1 MKKHGLLLCLLLPI
15 GTVAQTGSPAP
26 AACAQCH
33 VEALTQP
40 GTYMAHALETVG
52 KSKILI
58 DHPLLATTVGQYS
71 YRIERE
77 GTEGQDSVTDGTT
90 TMSRPIRQP
99 LGPRS
104 P

>member
-15 GTVAQTGSPAP
+15 GAVAQTDSMAP

-40 GTYMAHALETVG
+40 GTYMAHALETVD

-58 DHPLLATTVGQYS
+58 DHPLLTTTVGRYS
-71 YRIERE
+71 YRIER
-77 GTEGQDSVTDGTT
+77 
-90 TMSRPIRQP
+90 
-99 LGPRS
+99 
-104 P
+104 